1 MSMISCGGLQ
11 EEYDVHKFFFLFFP
25 HYRLLLWGFF
35 LYGFTFIHISV
46 EHLYIHVFDFKL

>member
-1 MSMISCGGLQ
+1 MISCGGLQ